1 MRGLMPKNQNIHWKS
16 YSKAARKD
24 LYHTDQESNQQMLYD
39 FDPVDYLTDLKAIS
53 IFLADAIKTHDWSYV
68 KKALA
73 TAELAR
79 RKYQETGSPEQL
91 ATLTSEALEKWDT
104 WFNSDERATDDFMSD
119 RDKGKQ

>member
-1 MRGLMPKNQNIHWKS
+1 MHKKTTYTLENLLENSPKETLTPDPDNKH
-16 YSKAARKD
+16 
-24 LYHTDQESNQQMLYD
+24 QMLYD
-39 FDPVDYLTDLKAIS
+39 YDPVDSLTDLEAIS

-73 TAELAR
+73 TAELAL
-79 RKYQETGSPEQL
+79 RKYQEVENTEQL

-104 WFNSDERATDDFMSD
+104 WFNSDERATDDFMSH